1 MSVTWRRPSP
11 SDYDDVIAVLDDWWG
26 GRHMS
31 DMLPRLFFEQFRD
44 TSLVAVD
51 GDGAIVAFIVAFV
64 SPAEPDLGYIHFVG
78 VDPSYRGQ
86 GLGAEAY
93 RRTFDAFGGR
103 GCTRVKA
110 VTSAANVD
118 SQAFH
123 RALGFAVSESVVDY
137 DGPGEDRVVLTRSLV
152 IDPH

>member
-1 MSVTWRRPSP
+1 
-11 SDYDDVIAVLDDWWG
+11 
-26 GRHMS
+26 MS

-51 GDGAIVAFIVAFV
+51 GDGAIAAFIVALV

-78 VDPSYRGQ
+78 VDPRYRGQ

-93 RRTFDAFGGR
+93 RRTFGAFGGR
-103 GCTRVKA
+103 GCQRVKA

-123 RALGFAVSESVVDY
+123 RALGFAISEPVRAY
-137 DGPGEDRVVLTRSLV
+137 DGPGEDRVILTRSLA
-152 IDPH
+152 DDAH